1 MELKIISPQEG
12 GFIKEIRWNNEEL
25 KAEISE
31 KMQEYKSLA
40 FTAETIQDAKKDR
53 AKLNKLRTAFEDERK
68 KVKKQCME
76 PYEKFER
83 QVKELTALIDEP
95 IQLIDSQIKEVEEN
109 RKTSK
114 RKEIEEL
121 FSGIG
126 FQTFVTLEKIWDE
139 KWLNVSVS
147 MSRIEEQMKT
157 RMYQIGNDVMTIKN
171 LPEFSF
177 EALEIYKKSLDL
189 TMAIQEGQRLSEI
202 QKRKEAYEEEQRRKA
217 AEEDER
223 KKREKAAKLQRVSTP
238 KKSAYAVE
246 KKQDMKKPEEM
257 AEPKIM
263 KLDFRV
269 WGTEEQLMGL
279 RQYLIDN
286 KIKFGKVE

>member
-1 MELKIISPQEG
+1 MELKIISPQED

-31 KMQEYKSLA
+31 KMQEYKSLV

-68 KVKKQCME
+68 KVKNRCMK

-83 QVKELTALIDEP
+83 QVEELTALIDEP

-109 RKTSK
+109 RKAQK

-126 FQTFVTLEKIWDE
+126 FQTFVTLEKIWDG
-139 KWLNVSVS
+139 KWLNVSVP

-177 EALEIYKKSLDL
+177 EALEVYKKSLDL

-202 QKRKEAYEEEQRRKA
+202 QKRKAAYEEEQRRKA
-217 AEEDER
+217 AEE
-223 KKREKAAKLQRVSTP
+223 AAKLQRASSP
-238 KKSAYAVE
+238 KKSAVVK

-269 WGTEEQLMGL
+269 WGTEEQIMGL

>member
-1 MELKIISPQEG
+1 MELKIISPQED
-12 GFIKEIRWNNEEL
+12 GFIKEIRWNNKEL

-31 KMQEYKSLA
+31 KMQEYKSLV

-53 AKLNKLRTAFEDERK
+53 AKLNKLRNAFEDERK
-68 KVKKQCME
+68 KVKNRCMK

-83 QVKELTALIDEP
+83 QVEELTALIDEP

-109 RKTSK
+109 RKAQK

-126 FQTFVTLEKIWDE
+126 FQTFVTLEKIWDG
-139 KWLNVSVS
+139 KWLNVSVP

-177 EALEIYKKSLDL
+177 EALEVYKKSLDL

-202 QKRKEAYEEEQRRKA
+202 QKRKAAYEEEQRRKA
-217 AEEDER
+217 AEE
-223 KKREKAAKLQRVSTP
+223 AAKLQRASSP
-238 KKSAYAVE
+238 KKSAVVK
-246 KKQDMKKPEEM
+246 KKQEMKKPEEM

-269 WGTEEQLMGL
+269 WGTEEQIMGL

>member
-12 GFIKEIRWNNEEL
+12 GFVKEILWNNEEL

-53 AKLNKLRTAFEDERK
+53 AKLNKLKTAFEDERK
-68 KVKKQCME
+68 KVKKRCME

-95 IQLIDSQIKEVEEN
+95 IRLIDSQIKEAEEF
-109 RKTSK
+109 RKAQK
-114 RKEIEEL
+114 REDIEAL

-126 FQTFVTLEKIWDE
+126 FQPFVSLEKIWDE
-139 KWLNVSVS
+139 KWLNASVP

-157 RMYQIGNDVMTIKN
+157 RMYQVGNDVATINN

-177 EALEIYKKSLDL
+177 EAMEVYKKSLDL
-189 TMAIQEGQRLSEI
+189 TTAIQEGQRLSEI
-202 QKRKEAYEEEQRRKA
+202 QKRKAAYEEEQRRKA
-217 AEEDER
+217 AEEAER
-223 KKREKAAKLQRVSTP
+223 KKQEESAKLQQPSSP
-238 KKSAYAVE
+238 ENLAPSVE
-246 KKQDMKKPEEM
+246 GKQDTKKAEEM

-269 WGTEEQLMGL
+269 WGTEEQIMGL

-286 KIKFGKVE
+286 NIKFGKVE

>member
-1 MELKIISPQEG
+1 MELKIISPQED
-12 GFIKEIRWNNEEL
+12 GFIKEIHWNNEEL

-31 KMQEYKSLA
+31 KMQEYKSLV

-53 AKLNKLRTAFEDERK
+53 AKLNKLRNAFEDERK
-68 KVKKQCME
+68 KVKNRCMK

-83 QVKELTALIDEP
+83 QVEELTALIDEP

-109 RKTSK
+109 RKAQK

-126 FQTFVTLEKIWDE
+126 FQTFVTLEKIWDG
-139 KWLNVSVS
+139 KWLNVSVP

-177 EALEIYKKSLDL
+177 EALEVYKKSLDL

-202 QKRKEAYEEEQRRKA
+202 QKRKAAYEEDQKRKA
-217 AEEDER
+217 AEE
-223 KKREKAAKLQRVSTP
+223 AAKLQRASSP
-238 KKSAYAVE
+238 KKSAVVK

-269 WGTEEQLMGL
+269 WGTEEQIMGL

>member
-1 MELKIISPQEG
+1 MELKIISPQED

-31 KMQEYKSLA
+31 KMQEYKSLV

-53 AKLNKLRTAFEDERK
+53 AKLNKLRNAFEDERK
-68 KVKKQCME
+68 KVKNRCMK

-83 QVKELTALIDEP
+83 QVEELTALIDEP

-109 RKTSK
+109 RKAQK

-217 AEEDER
+217 AEE
-223 KKREKAAKLQRVSTP
+223 AAKLQRASSP
-238 KKSAYAVE
+238 KKSAVVK

-269 WGTEEQLMGL
+269 WGTEEQIMGL

>member
-12 GFIKEIRWNNEEL
+12 GFVKEIRWNNEEL

-95 IQLIDSQIKEVEEN
+95 IRLIDSQIKEVEEN
-109 RKTSK
+109 RKVQK
-114 RKEIEEL
+114 RKEIEDL

-139 KWLNVSVS
+139 KWLNVSVP

-177 EALEIYKKSLDL
+177 ESMEVYKKSLDL

-202 QKRKEAYEEEQRRKA
+202 QKRKAAYEEEQRRRD
-217 AEEDER
+217 AEEAER
-223 KKREKAAKLQRVSTP
+223 KKQEEAAKLQQAPSPENPVHS
-238 KKSAYAVE
+238 VE
-246 KKQDMKKPEEM
+246 KMQGVKNSDEM
-257 AEPKIM
+257 AETKIM
-263 KLDFRV
+263 RLDFRV
-269 WGTEEQLMGL
+269 WGTAEQIMGL
-279 RQYLIDN
+279 RQYLIGN

>member
-1 MELKIISPQEG
+1 MELKIISPQED

-31 KMQEYKSLA
+31 KMQEYKSLV

-53 AKLNKLRTAFEDERK
+53 AKLNKLRNAFEDERK
-68 KVKKQCME
+68 KVKNRCMK

-83 QVKELTALIDEP
+83 QVEELTALIDEP

-109 RKTSK
+109 RKAQK

-126 FQTFVTLEKIWDE
+126 FQTFVTLEKIWDG
-139 KWLNVSVS
+139 KWLNVSVP

-217 AEEDER
+217 AEE
-223 KKREKAAKLQRVSTP
+223 AAKLQRASSP
-238 KKSAYAVE
+238 KKSAVVK

-269 WGTEEQLMGL
+269 WGTEEQIMGL

>member
-1 MELKIISPQEG
+1 MELKIISPQED

-31 KMQEYKSLA
+31 KMQEYKSLV

-53 AKLNKLRTAFEDERK
+53 AKLNKLRNAFEDERK
-68 KVKKQCME
+68 KVKNRCMK

-83 QVKELTALIDEP
+83 QVEELTALIDEP

-109 RKTSK
+109 RKAQK

-126 FQTFVTLEKIWDE
+126 FQTFVTLEKIWDG
-139 KWLNVSVS
+139 KWLNVSVP

-177 EALEIYKKSLDL
+177 EALEVYKKSLDL

-202 QKRKEAYEEEQRRKA
+202 QKRKAAYEEEQRRKA
-217 AEEDER
+217 AEE
-223 KKREKAAKLQRVSTP
+223 AAKLQRASSP
-238 KKSAYAVE
+238 KKSVVVK

-269 WGTEEQLMGL
+269 WGTEEQIMGL